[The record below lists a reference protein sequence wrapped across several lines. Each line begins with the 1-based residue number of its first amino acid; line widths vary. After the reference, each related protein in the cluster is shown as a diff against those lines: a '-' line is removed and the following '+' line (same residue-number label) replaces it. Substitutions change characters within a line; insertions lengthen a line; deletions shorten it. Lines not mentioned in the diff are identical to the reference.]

1 MIMTTMNI
9 IISIIMKIIIT
20 VIIIVIVMII
30 IIIILLMAIIMI
42 IVIVKFGETTWGKEK
57 KMEKENS
64 NCVMFFS
71 NFCDMTKKYLKN
83 LKCHF

>member
-1 MIMTTMNI
+1 MIMTTMII
-9 IISIIMKIIIT
+9 IISIIIIIII
-20 VIIIVIVMII
+20 IIIVIVK
-30 IIIILLMAIIMI
+30 L
-42 IVIVKFGETTWGKEK
+42 GETTWGKEK

-64 NCVMFFS
+64 NCVMFFP